1 MSELDSVSSYEKS
14 GFEENLLG
22 NDSMAG
28 RQTKSKKKG
37 CMKNFANMCWDKQVV
52 SQEQLYADYMAEVSE
67 SSRTS
72 IMDD

>member
-22 NDSMAG
+22 NDSIAG
-28 RQTKSKKKG
+28 RQNNRKKKS
-37 CMKNFANMCWDKQVV
+37 CWKNLSNMCCNKQVV